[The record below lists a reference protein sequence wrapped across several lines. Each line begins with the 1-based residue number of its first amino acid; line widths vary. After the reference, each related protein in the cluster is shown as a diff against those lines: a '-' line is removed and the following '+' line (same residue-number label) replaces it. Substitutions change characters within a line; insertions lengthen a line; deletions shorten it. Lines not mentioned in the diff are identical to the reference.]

1 MGASGSMV
9 GNRDRNIEMNIAD
22 EAKSGNTR
30 AMKRHS
36 SQPSGGAI
44 FSSLKPRTRLHEGSI
59 HQSASLKSSGSF
71 DPSSAS
77 IIIPSEAVERV
88 RKEYETLK
96 CTKEQEIQALHTKA
110 QKFETENHK
119 LRAEVQALNKQYQ
132 KLRLERDAAVENS
145 QETTERAI
153 ALEQDREKIQ
163 RQFKIFRETKE
174 SEIQALLQ
182 AKRQLESKFHTMEA
196 HGVATIDDHNY
207 ATTSINANA
216 GSGNNDTP
224 GKTWWAPPPDG
235 DAHSLFGHNPNLQ
248 TSYSTSLQE
257 EEHQVN
263 IPGFP
268 HRDAWSVG
276 TLPSSN
282 ILPISY
288 NTQSYGRSLLKC
300 YISCTP
306 DEISLVKNL
315 LSHPTIL
322 DLQSHCLKEGYC
334 LPSYE

>member
-1 MGASGSMV
+1 
-9 GNRDRNIEMNIAD
+9 NPNNIPIN
-22 EAKSGNTR
+22 
-30 AMKRHS
+30 
-36 SQPSGGAI
+36 
-44 FSSLKPRTRLHEGSI
+44 
-59 HQSASLKSSGSF
+59 
-71 DPSSAS
+71 
-77 IIIPSEAVERV
+77 
-88 RKEYETLK
+88 
-96 CTKEQEIQALHTKA
+96 
-110 QKFETENHK
+110 
-119 LRAEVQALNKQYQ
+119 NKH
-132 KLRLERDAAVENS
+132 V
-145 QETTERAI
+145 T
-153 ALEQDREKIQ
+153 
-163 RQFKIFRETKE
+163 
-174 SEIQALLQ
+174 
-182 AKRQLESKFHTMEA
+182 
-196 HGVATIDDHNY
+196 
-207 ATTSINANA
+207 
-216 GSGNNDTP
+216 DTP

-276 TLPSSN
+276 TLPFN

-334 LPSYE
+334 LSLLHFTDLDEYRMMSSNDHEVNQRSDVVRFAVSSSSLFVAFLGSTLGR